1 MGLDRGLALSSA
13 WTLVAIRV
21 AVWAGTALT
30 LVWAPY
36 AGRVFADAYGT
47 WSNLLFRTFAQ
58 WDARWFVQI
67 ADRGYEE
74 VPEAAAFF
82 PLYPAAVHLL
92 AWITGSTLVAGTL
105 ISLASAAVAAA
116 VLAEL
121 ARMLLGERAAH
132 DTVLYIAL
140 YPVAFVFTAVYS
152 DALFLAL
159 AAASFLAAER
169 GRPLLAGVLAGLATG
184 TRIIGLA
191 LVPALAILLWRGR
204 GRGWVRVLRLA
215 PLLLAPAAVGLYAL
229 YLERTIG
236 DGGAFASAQTTW
248 DRKAG
253 TLGPLGGLV
262 DAVQAAGRG
271 LKTLAG
277 AEAFDQA
284 HTVSLW
290 NVSHLVL
297 LLGAAWLTVVAWR
310 RLGPAYGVYSATS
323 LLVILSAPATGF
335 PLVSLPR
342 LLLAD
347 FPLFLA
353 LAAVTL
359 ERPRTREALL
369 CTFAALGAAAA
380 IGFSRGVWIT

>member
-1 MGLDRGLALSSA
+1 VGLSPLARRSA
-13 WTLVAIRV
+13 WTLVAIRLAFWV
-21 AVWAGTALT
+21 GTALA

-36 AGRVFADAYGT
+36 VGVLFGDAYGA
-47 WSNLLFRTFAQ
+47 WSDLLFRTFAQ

-67 ADRGYEE
+67 ADNGYAQ

-82 PLYPAAVHLL
+82 PLYPALVHGLT
-92 AWITGSTLVAGTL
+92 WVTGSTLVAGTL

-121 ARMLLGERAAH
+121 ARMLLGDRAARH
-132 DTVLYIAL
+132 AVLYLAL

-159 AAASFLAAER
+159 SAAAFLAAER

-191 LVPALAILLWRGR
+191 LVPALAVVLWRGR
-204 GRGWVRVLRLA
+204 SGLLRLA

-229 YLERTIG
+229 YLDREL
-236 DGGAFASAQTTW
+236 DDAGAFASAQTDW
-248 DRKAG
+248 DRDAG
-253 TLGPLGGLV
+253 TLGPISGAF
-262 DAVQAAGRG
+262 DAVRAAGRG
-271 LKTLAG
+271 LKELVRADGT
-277 AEAFDQA
+277 FTQV

-290 NVSHLVL
+290 NVTHLAL
-297 LLGAAWLTVVAWR
+297 LAAAVWLTWVAWSR
-310 RLGPAYGVYSATS
+310 VGRAYGVYSAAS

-342 LLLAD
+342 FLLSD

-353 LAAVTL
+353 LAVVTL
-359 ERPRTREALL
+359 DRPRAREILL
-369 CTFAALGAAAA
+369 CTFVALGVAAAFS
-380 IGFSRGVWIT
+380 FSRGVWIA

>member
-1 MGLDRGLALSSA
+1 VGLSPLARRSA
-13 WTLVAIRV
+13 WTLVAIRLAFWV
-21 AVWAGTALT
+21 GTALA

-36 AGRVFADAYGT
+36 VGVLFGDAYGA
-47 WSNLLFRTFAQ
+47 WSDLLFRTFAQ

-67 ADRGYEE
+67 ADNGYAQ

-82 PLYPAAVHLL
+82 PLYPALVHGLT
-92 AWITGSTLVAGTL
+92 WVTGSTLVAGTL

-121 ARMLLGERAAH
+121 ARMLLGDRAAR
-132 DTVLYIAL
+132 DAVLYLAL

-159 AAASFLAAER
+159 SAAAFLAAER

-191 LVPALAILLWRGR
+191 LVPALAVVLWRGR
-204 GRGWVRVLRLA
+204 SGLLRLA

-229 YLERTIG
+229 YLDREL
-236 DGGAFASAQTTW
+236 DDAGAFASAQTDW
-248 DRKAG
+248 DRDAG
-253 TLGPLGGLV
+253 TLGPISGAF
-262 DAVQAAGRG
+262 DAVRAAGRG
-271 LKTLAG
+271 LKELVRADGT
-277 AEAFDQA
+277 FTQV

-290 NVSHLVL
+290 NVTHLAL
-297 LLGAAWLTVVAWR
+297 LAAAVWLTWVAWSR
-310 RLGPAYGVYSATS
+310 VGRAYGVYSAAS

-342 LLLAD
+342 FLLSD

-353 LAAVTL
+353 LAVVTL
-359 ERPRTREALL
+359 DRPRAREILL
-369 CTFAALGAAAA
+369 CTFVALGVAAA
-380 IGFSRGVWIT
+380 IAFSRGVWIA

>member
-1 MGLDRGLALSSA
+1 
-13 WTLVAIRV
+13 VAIRV
-21 AVWAGTALT
+21 AVWVGTALT
-30 LVWAPY
+30 LIWAPS
-36 AGRVFADAYGT
+36 AGGLVFADAYGT
-47 WSNLLFRTFAQ
+47 STNLLFRTFAQ

-67 ADRGYEE
+67 ADHGYAE

-82 PLYPAAVHLL
+82 PLYPAAVHGL
-92 AWITGSTLVAGTL
+92 AWVTGSTLVAGTL

-121 ARMLLGERAAH
+121 ARLLLGNRAVR
-132 DTVLYIAL
+132 DTVLYVAL

-169 GRPLLAGVLAGLATG
+169 GRPVVAGVLVALATG
-184 TRIIGLA
+184 TRLIGLA
-191 LVPALAILLWRGR
+191 LVPALALLLWRGR
-204 GRGWVRVLRLA
+204 RRIVRLA

-229 YLERTIG
+229 YLDRTIG
-236 DGGAFASAQTTW
+236 DAGAFARAQVTW
-248 DRKAG
+248 DRHAA
-253 TLGPLGGLV
+253 TLGPLGGIV

-271 LKTLAG
+271 LKTLAS
-277 AEAFDQA
+277 ADAFGQEQ
-284 HTVSLW
+284 TVSLW

-297 LLGAAWLTVVAWR
+297 LLAAVGLTIVAWQ
-310 RLGPAYGVYSATS
+310 RLGPAYGLYSAVS

-347 FPLFLA
+347 FPVFLA

-359 ERPRTREALL
+359 DRPRARETILYG
-369 CTFAALGAAAA
+369 FAAVGAAAA
-380 IGFSRGVWIT
+380 IAFSRGIWIA

>member
-1 MGLDRGLALSSA
+1 MGLSALAKSSA

-21 AVWAGTALT
+21 AVWIGTALA

-36 AGRVFADAYGT
+36 VGVLFGDAYGG
-47 WSNLLFRTFAQ
+47 WSDLLFRTFAQ

-67 ADRGYEE
+67 AEQGYDD
-74 VPEAAAFF
+74 VPQAAAFF
-82 PLYPAAVHLL
+82 PLYPALVHALE
-92 AWITGSTLVAGTL
+92 WVTGSTLVAGTL
-105 ISLASAAVAAA
+105 ISLAAAAVAAA

-121 ARMLLGERAAH
+121 ARTLLGDRAAR
-132 DTVLYIAL
+132 DAVLYLAL

-159 AAASFLAAER
+159 ALASFLAAER
-169 GRPLLAGVLAGLATG
+169 GRPVLAGILVGLATG
-184 TRIIGLA
+184 TRLVGLA
-191 LVPALAILLWRGR
+191 LVPALAVLLWRGR
-204 GRGWVRVLRLA
+204 RGLLRLA

-229 YLERTIG
+229 HLDRELG
-236 DGGAFASAQTTW
+236 DADAFATAQTDW
-248 DRKAG
+248 DRDAA
-253 TLGPLGGLV
+253 TLGPLGGAV

-271 LKTLAG
+271 LKELAR
-277 AEAFDQA
+277 ADQFTQV

-290 NVSHLVL
+290 NVTHLAL
-297 LLGAAWLTVVAWR
+297 LAAAVWLTWVAWR
-310 RLGPAYGVYSATS
+310 RVGRAYGVYSAAT
-323 LLVILSAPATGF
+323 LIVILSAPATGF

-359 ERPRTREALL
+359 ERPRAREMLL
-369 CTFAALGAAAA
+369 CAFAALGAAAA
-380 IGFSRGVWIT
+380 VAFSRGIWIA

>member
-1 MGLDRGLALSSA
+1 MGLDPTLIPRPA
-13 WTLVAIRV
+13 WVLVSIRV
-21 AVWAGTALT
+21 AVWLGTALT
-30 LVWAPY
+30 LIWAPSSS
-36 AGRVFADAYGT
+36 RFFADAYGT

-67 ADRGYEE
+67 ADHGYEE

-82 PLYPAAVHLL
+82 PLYPAAVHAL
-92 AWITGSTLVAGTL
+92 AWLTGSTLVAGTL
-105 ISLASAAVAAA
+105 ISLASAAVAAV

-121 ARMLLGERAAH
+121 ARMLLGERAAR
-132 DTVLYIAL
+132 DTVLYVAL

-152 DALFLAL
+152 DGLFLAL

-169 GRPLLAGVLAGLATG
+169 GRPVLAGVLAGLATG

-191 LVPALAILLWRGR
+191 LVPALALVLWRGR
-204 GRGWVRVLRLA
+204 GHNRALRLA
-215 PLLLAPAAVGLYAL
+215 PLLLAPAAVAFYAL

-236 DGGAFASAQTTW
+236 DRGAFAGAQTTW
-248 DRKAG
+248 DRRAA

-271 LKTLAG
+271 LRTLAG
-277 AEAFDQA
+277 AETFGQA

-297 LLGAAWLTVVAWR
+297 LIGAAWLTVVAWR
-310 RLGPAYGVYSATS
+310 RIGPAYGVYSATS
-323 LLVILSAPATGF
+323 LLVILAAPATGF

-359 ERPRTREALL
+359 ERPRARDVCL
-369 CTFAALGAAAA
+369 CTFAALGAASA
-380 IGFSRGVWIT
+380 IAFSRGIWIA

>member
-1 MGLDRGLALSSA
+1 VGLSPLARRSA
-13 WTLVAIRV
+13 WTLVAIRLAFWV
-21 AVWAGTALT
+21 GTALA

-36 AGRVFADAYGT
+36 VGVLFGDAYGA
-47 WSNLLFRTFAQ
+47 WSDLLFRTFAQ

-67 ADRGYEE
+67 ADNGYAQ

-82 PLYPAAVHLL
+82 PLYPALVHGLT
-92 AWITGSTLVAGTL
+92 WVTGSTLVAGTL

-121 ARMLLGERAAH
+121 ARMLLGDRAARH
-132 DTVLYIAL
+132 AVLYLAL

-159 AAASFLAAER
+159 SAAAFLGAER

-191 LVPALAILLWRGR
+191 LVPALAVVLWRGR
-204 GRGWVRVLRLA
+204 SGLLRLA

-229 YLERTIG
+229 YLDREL
-236 DGGAFASAQTTW
+236 DDAGAFASAQTDW
-248 DRKAG
+248 DRDAG
-253 TLGPLGGLV
+253 TLGPISGAF
-262 DAVQAAGRG
+262 DAVRAAGRG
-271 LKTLAG
+271 LKELVRADGT
-277 AEAFDQA
+277 FTQV

-290 NVSHLVL
+290 NVTHLAL
-297 LLGAAWLTVVAWR
+297 LAAAVWLTWVAWSR
-310 RLGPAYGVYSATS
+310 VGRAYGVYSAAS

-342 LLLAD
+342 FLLSD

-353 LAAVTL
+353 LAVVTL
-359 ERPRTREALL
+359 DRPRAREILL
-369 CTFAALGAAAA
+369 CTFVALGVAAA
-380 IGFSRGVWIT
+380 IAFSRGVWIA

>member
-1 MGLDRGLALSSA
+1 VGLSPLARRSA
-13 WTLVAIRV
+13 WTLVAIRLAFWV
-21 AVWAGTALT
+21 GTALA

-36 AGRVFADAYGT
+36 VGVLFGDAYGA
-47 WSNLLFRTFAQ
+47 WSDLLFRTFAQ

-67 ADRGYEE
+67 ADNGYAQ

-82 PLYPAAVHLL
+82 PLYPALVHGLT
-92 AWITGSTLVAGTL
+92 WVTGSTLVAGTL

-121 ARMLLGERAAH
+121 ARMLLGDRAAR
-132 DTVLYIAL
+132 DAVLYLAL

-159 AAASFLAAER
+159 SAAAFLGAER

-191 LVPALAILLWRGR
+191 LVPALAVVLWRGR
-204 GRGWVRVLRLA
+204 SGLLRLA

-229 YLERTIG
+229 YLDREL
-236 DGGAFASAQTTW
+236 DDAGAFASAQTDW
-248 DRKAG
+248 DRDAG
-253 TLGPLGGLV
+253 TLGPISGAF
-262 DAVQAAGRG
+262 DAVRAAGRG
-271 LKTLAG
+271 LKELVRADGT
-277 AEAFDQA
+277 FTQV

-290 NVSHLVL
+290 NVTHLAL
-297 LLGAAWLTVVAWR
+297 LAAAVWLTWVAWSR
-310 RLGPAYGVYSATS
+310 VGRAYGVYSAAS

-342 LLLAD
+342 FLLSD

-353 LAAVTL
+353 LAVVTL
-359 ERPRTREALL
+359 DRPRAREILL
-369 CTFAALGAAAA
+369 CTFVALGVAAAFS
-380 IGFSRGVWIT
+380 FSRGVWIA

>member
-1 MGLDRGLALSSA
+1 M
-13 WTLVAIRV
+13 AIRA
-21 AVWAGTALT
+21 AVWAGTALS

-36 AGRVFADAYGT
+36 VGVLFGDAYGS

-58 WDARWFVQI
+58 WDARWFFQI
-67 ADRGYEE
+67 AESGYEE

-82 PLYPAAVHLL
+82 PLYPAAVHAL
-92 AWITGSTLVAGTL
+92 AWVTGSTLVAGTL
-105 ISLASAAVAAA
+105 LSLASAAVAAA

-121 ARMLLGERAAH
+121 ARMLLGDRAAR
-132 DTVLYIAL
+132 DTVLYVAL

-159 AAASFLAAER
+159 AAGSFLAAER
-169 GRPLLAGVLAGLATG
+169 GRPVLAGVCAGLATG

-191 LVPALAILLWRGR
+191 LVPALALLLWRGR
-204 GRGWVRVLRLA
+204 GRVLRLA

-229 YLERTIG
+229 YLDRTIG
-236 DGGAFASAQTTW
+236 DAGAFASAQTTW
-248 DRKAG
+248 DRHAA
-253 TLGPLGGLV
+253 TLGPISGAF
-262 DAVQAAGRG
+262 DAVRAAGRG
-271 LKTLAG
+271 LKSLADPDVFG
-277 AEAFDQA
+277 QEQ
-284 HTVSLW
+284 TISLW
-290 NVSHLVL
+290 NVSHLAL
-297 LLGAAWLTVVAWR
+297 LAAAVWLTVVAWR
-310 RLGPAYGVYSATS
+310 RLGRAYGVYSAVS

-359 ERPRTREALL
+359 ERPRARELLL
-369 CTFAALGAAAA
+369 CTFAALSVAAA
-380 IGFSRGVWIT
+380 IAFSRGVWIA

>member
-1 MGLDRGLALSSA
+1 MGLDRRLALSSA

-21 AVWAGTALT
+21 AVWAGTTLT
-30 LVWAPY
+30 LVWTPY

-92 AWITGSTLVAGTL
+92 AWVTGSTLVAGTL

-121 ARMLLGERAAH
+121 ARMLLGDRAAH
-132 DTVLYIAL
+132 DTVLYVAL

-169 GRPLLAGVLAGLATG
+169 GRPLVAGVLAGLATG

-191 LVPALAILLWRGR
+191 LVPALALVLWRGR
-204 GRGWVRVLRLA
+204 GRLLRLA

-229 YLERTIG
+229 HLERTIG

-310 RLGPAYGVYSATS
+310 RLGPAYGVYSAAS

-359 ERPRTREALL
+359 ERPRTREVLL
-369 CTFAALGAAAA
+369 CAFAALGAAAA

>member
-1 MGLDRGLALSSA
+1 VGLSPLARRSA
-13 WTLVAIRV
+13 WTLVAIRLAFWV
-21 AVWAGTALT
+21 GTALA

-36 AGRVFADAYGT
+36 VGVLFGDAYGA
-47 WSNLLFRTFAQ
+47 WSDLLFRTFAQ

-67 ADRGYEE
+67 ADNGYAQ

-82 PLYPAAVHLL
+82 PLYPALVHGLT
-92 AWITGSTLVAGTL
+92 WVTGSTLVAGTL

-121 ARMLLGERAAH
+121 ARMLLGDRAARH
-132 DTVLYIAL
+132 AVLYLAL

-159 AAASFLAAER
+159 SAAAFLASER

-191 LVPALAILLWRGR
+191 LVPALAVVLWRGR
-204 GRGWVRVLRLA
+204 SGLLRLA

-229 YLERTIG
+229 YLDREL
-236 DGGAFASAQTTW
+236 DDAGAFASAQTDW
-248 DRKAG
+248 DRDAG
-253 TLGPLGGLV
+253 TLGPISGAF
-262 DAVQAAGRG
+262 DAVRAAGRG
-271 LKTLAG
+271 LKELVRADGT
-277 AEAFDQA
+277 FTQV

-290 NVSHLVL
+290 NVTHLAL
-297 LLGAAWLTVVAWR
+297 LAAAVWLTWVAWSR
-310 RLGPAYGVYSATS
+310 VGRAYGVYSAAS

-342 LLLAD
+342 FLLSD

-353 LAAVTL
+353 LAVVTL
-359 ERPRTREALL
+359 DRPRAREILL
-369 CTFAALGAAAA
+369 CTFVALGVAAAFS
-380 IGFSRGVWIT
+380 FSRGVWIA

>member
-1 MGLDRGLALSSA
+1 MGLDSRLIHSA

-21 AVWAGTALT
+21 AVWAGTALS

-36 AGRVFADAYGT
+36 TGRVFADAYGV

-67 ADRGYEE
+67 ADRGYAE

-82 PLYPAAVHLL
+82 PLYPAAVHAL
-92 AWITGSTLVAGTL
+92 AWLTGSTLVAGTL

-121 ARMLLGERAAH
+121 ARMLLNERAAH
-132 DTVLYIAL
+132 DTVLYVAL

-152 DALFLAL
+152 DALFLSL

-191 LVPALAILLWRGR
+191 LVPALALVLWRGR
-204 GRGWVRVLRLA
+204 GGVLRLA

-229 YLERTIG
+229 YLGRTIG
-236 DGGAFASAQTTW
+236 DSGAFASAQTTW
-248 DRKAG
+248 DRHAG

-262 DAVQAAGRG
+262 DAAQAAGRG
-271 LKTLAG
+271 LKTLVG
-277 AEAFDQA
+277 AETFGQA
-284 HTVSLW
+284 QTVSLW

-310 RLGPAYGVYSATS
+310 RLGAPYGVYSTAS

-359 ERPRTREALL
+359 ERPRAREALL

-380 IGFSRGVWIT
+380 IGFSRGVWIA